1 MKLSVSLP
9 DDAVEFLDE
18 QTRSGRYV
26 SRSAALKAAV
36 TVLRQSGMTDSYAAA
51 WDEWEQSGDDA
62 MWENLAADGLAV
74 SDETANDQDAPA

>member
-1 MKLSVSLP
+1 MKVSVSLP

-18 QTRSGRYV
+18 QTRSGRFA

-36 TVLRQSGMTDSYAAA
+36 TVLRQSSMTDSYAAA

-62 MWENLAADGLAV
+62 LWANVAADGLGASEQGALV
-74 SDETANDQDAPA
+74 